1 MDECENKV
9 IKPYKLTA
17 FEDDDF
23 LNIRTNMDKLHY
35 DNEWKNKKGKYFVCQ
50 KSKIECFK
58 ILVGLQIQ
66 FEKWTFP
73 IAIMEATCS
82 H

>member
-1 MDECENKV
+1 MIMNEK
-9 IKPYKLTA
+9 IKREIFCLP
-17 FEDDDF
+17 
-23 LNIRTNMDKLHY
+23 
-35 DNEWKNKKGKYFVCQ
+35 
-50 KSKIECFK
+50 KSKIDCFK

-73 IAIMEATCS
+73 IAIMEGTCS

>member
-1 MDECENKV
+1 
-9 IKPYKLTA
+9 
-17 FEDDDF
+17 
-23 LNIRTNMDKLHY
+23 MDKLHY